1 MARARISCS
10 LRVSKGRIGFGAV
23 AFHKATATAC
33 HHPSTLCNRSPF
45 PTVGPGERE
54 VTQTSRPESLL
65 YLAVHGQI
73 PGLSTA
79 ARSHERWGET
89 PSSLD
94 LQWIQIRG
102 STESRSTRFM
112 EIIIPALRRPILP
125 FFFRSPAVFPICVH
139 LG

>member
-10 LRVSKGRIGFGAV
+10 LRVSKGCIGFGAV

-33 HHPSTLCNRSPF
+33 HQPSTLCNRSPF

-54 VTQTSRPESLL
+54 VTQTSRLESLL

-89 PSSLD
+89 PSGPY
-94 LQWIQIRG
+94 LQWVQNRG
-102 STESRSTRFM
+102 PTGLCPTPVMGSQLPRLEGPMLSLFLPNPLSLP
-112 EIIIPALRRPILP
+112 II
-125 FFFRSPAVFPICVH
+125 VT
-139 LG
+139 